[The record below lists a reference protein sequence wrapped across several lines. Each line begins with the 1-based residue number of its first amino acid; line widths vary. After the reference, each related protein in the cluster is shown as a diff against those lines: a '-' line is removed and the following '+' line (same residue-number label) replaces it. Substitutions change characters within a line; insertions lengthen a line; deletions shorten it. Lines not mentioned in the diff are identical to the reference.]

1 MKTLYINRHA
11 KSSWN
16 ESGVSDYDRP
26 LNPRGLLDAPFMAK
40 QFSEKSGGV
49 DLILSSPANRA
60 LTTATFFAKEIGFA
74 TSELKTEAG
83 IYLASTQDLLKIVS
97 QLDDVYEKVIMFG
110 HNPGFTY
117 LVQYLTG
124 EYVNMPTCAIAR
136 VDFEVD
142 SWGSIGADSGSL
154 IAFDYPK
161 NHDIN

>member
-26 LNPRGLLDAPFMAK
+26 LNTRGLLDAPFMAK

-60 LTTATFFAKEIGFA
+60 LTTATFFAKEMGFA
-74 TSELKTEAG
+74 TSKLKTEAG

-97 QLDDVYEKVIMFG
+97 QLDDAYQKVILFG

-124 EYVNMPTCAIAR
+124 EYVNMPTCAIVR

-142 SWGSIGADSGSL
+142 SWRSIGADSGSL
-154 IAFDYPK
+154 IALDYPK